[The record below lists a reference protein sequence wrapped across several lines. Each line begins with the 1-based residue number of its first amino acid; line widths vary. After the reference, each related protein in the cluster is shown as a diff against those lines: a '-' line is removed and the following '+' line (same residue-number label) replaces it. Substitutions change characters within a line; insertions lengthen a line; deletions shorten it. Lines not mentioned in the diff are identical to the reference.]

1 MSIFDKEV
9 FTLRELCFEFKK
21 INNDT
26 INNIANFYLLF
37 SSGTFDR
44 RLLPNIQC
52 SNGLI
57 FRKPSKS
64 LYFRIILQT
73 FDLEFNKAI
82 IRIKIEPKKYEIH
95 LSWKDFEDK
104 IEGYTKNDLKNFIE
118 ENLEESTNQLK

>member
-37 SSGTFDR
+37 SSGTFNR
-44 RLLPNIQC
+44 KLLPNIQC
-52 SNGLI
+52 TSGLI
-57 FRKPSKS
+57 IKNLNINKS

-82 IRIKIEPKKYEIH
+82 VRIKIEPKKYDIH
-95 LSWKDFEDK
+95 ISWKDFEDK

-118 ENLEESTNQLK
+118 KNLRKSI